1 MGRKKVSRVAQV
13 LQVPQAEENEARGTR
28 GTLTTFS
35 RGFTVIKHSKVSSN
49 GFTVIE
55 LLIVVSIVVMLGTLV
70 LTNFVDQPKKG
81 RDGKRKADL
90 LQIRGALESYND
102 DKGCYPSNDSVP
114 CSGAGLSPYLS
125 KIPCDPKTNESY
137 LYDPDSSSLTCPT
150 FYWLYAKLE
159 YSKDPGIDTVGCA
172 PGCGPGNAYNF
183 KVGSPN
189 AR

>member
-1 MGRKKVSRVAQV
+1 MGQKKVSRVA
-13 LQVPQAEENEARGTR
+13 QVPQAEENEARGTL
-28 GTLTTFS
+28 GTRDTRTTL
-35 RGFTVIKHSKVSSN
+35 RK

-70 LTNFVDQPKKG
+70 LANFVDQPKKG

-90 LQIRGALESYND
+90 HEIRGALESYND
-102 DKGCYPSNDSVP
+102 DKGCYPPKDSVS
-114 CSGAGLSPYLS
+114 CSGAGFSPYLS
-125 KIPCDPKTNESY
+125 KIPCDPKTGESY

-150 FYWLYAKLE
+150 SYWLYAKLE
-159 YSKDPGIDTVGCA
+159 YGKDPGIDTVGCA
-172 PGCGPGNAYNF
+172 SGCGPGNAYNF

>member
-1 MGRKKVSRVAQV
+1 MGQKKVSRVAQV
-13 LQVPQAEENEARGTR
+13 SQVPQAEENEARGTL
-28 GTLTTFS
+28 GTRDTRTTL
-35 RGFTVIKHSKVSSN
+35 RK

-55 LLIVVSIVVMLGTLV
+55 LLITVSIVVMLGTLV
-70 LTNFVDQPKKG
+70 LANFVDQPKKG
-81 RDGKRKADL
+81 RDGKRKTDL
-90 LQIRGALESYND
+90 HEIRGALESYND
-102 DKGCYPSNDSVP
+102 DKGCYPPSLP
-114 CSGAGLSPYLS
+114 GCGAAFPAVSTTPYLRGM
-125 KIPCDPKTNESY
+125 PCDPKTGEGYFYAPN
-137 LYDPDSSSLTCPT
+137 PAGTCPT